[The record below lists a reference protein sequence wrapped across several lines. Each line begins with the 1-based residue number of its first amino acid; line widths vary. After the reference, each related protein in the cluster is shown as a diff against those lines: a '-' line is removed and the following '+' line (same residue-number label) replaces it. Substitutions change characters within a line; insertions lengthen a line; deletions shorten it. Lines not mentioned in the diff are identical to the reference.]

1 MGQVVHNSIMKP
13 VVLEKRRRVL
23 QRRSPRKN
31 GTPATFVMIA
41 VLPYIIHLSNEEDFE
56 TL

>member
-1 MGQVVHNSIMKP
+1 VVHNSIMKP

-41 VLPYIIHLSNEEDFE
+41 VLPFIIHLSNEEDFE